1 VESFHYSPAVMRFV
15 TALVAS
21 TLLLAPLTSLRA
33 AGEGVAVIHGYVFRN
48 DEATRLAGAEVA
60 AINVSTGRRYVS
72 ARTGDNGAYEIA
84 GMPPGT
90 YDIAI
95 DTKDDNIYVTDSLID
110 LSERQ
115 HLTLSFSLKPKGGTT
130 PGAPSEGG
138 AAVIFTD
145 PQAVP
150 PDAPAAPPGKKGKSG
165 TETPK
170 KKHSSSPSSG
180 GSSASY
186 RPAAEA
192 PATTA

>member
-1 VESFHYSPAVMRFV
+1 
-15 TALVAS
+15 
-21 TLLLAPLTSLRA
+21 
-33 AGEGVAVIHGYVFRN
+33 
-48 DEATRLAGAEVA
+48 
-60 AINVSTGRRYVS
+60 VS